1 MKKWQEKNWKVN
13 IKMNRQLALKWWR
26 TLTLDEQ
33 IRLITKHFPAKMPIE
48 IATSSSKIEEMAR
61 KELES

>member
-1 MKKWQEKNWKVN
+1 
-13 IKMNRQLALKWWR
+13 MNRQLALKWWR

-48 IATSSSKIEEMAR
+48 IATSSSKIEEVAR
-61 KELES
+61 KELESE